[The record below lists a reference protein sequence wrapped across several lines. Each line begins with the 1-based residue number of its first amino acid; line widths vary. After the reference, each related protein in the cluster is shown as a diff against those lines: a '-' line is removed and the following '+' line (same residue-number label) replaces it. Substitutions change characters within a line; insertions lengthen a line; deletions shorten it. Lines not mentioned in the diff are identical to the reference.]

1 MQNHEDNEPDHYW
14 CHDSFKLKFS
24 SSSDV
29 LKVKISTLIASYF
42 IAEQALTTFPNPSCH
57 REPSRLIIIS

>member
-1 MQNHEDNEPDHYW
+1 MQNDEDDESDCYRRR
-14 CHDSFKLKFS
+14 DSFKLKFS

-42 IAEQALTTFPNPSCH
+42 VAEQALSQVK
-57 REPSRLIIIS
+57 